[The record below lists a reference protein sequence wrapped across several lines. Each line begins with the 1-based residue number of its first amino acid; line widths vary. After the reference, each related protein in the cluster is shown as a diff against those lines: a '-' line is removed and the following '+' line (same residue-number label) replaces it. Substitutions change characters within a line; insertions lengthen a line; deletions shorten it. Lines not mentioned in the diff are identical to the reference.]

1 MRVTSAQ
8 AAKILRQLNN
18 ELSTLQIRESN
29 TKSFLAAMG
38 EDIESVRPAYDYAE
52 MQKSQKAVEAKIR
65 KLKHALNVFNA
76 TTIIPE
82 FGITIDEMLVYLPQL
97 STRCIKLLNMQNE
110 LPKARE
116 ESRYSRG
123 AVVIDYRYTNYDIEQ
138 VAADYNATSNELA
151 KAQTALDLV
160 NNTVE
165 FEIEI

>member
-1 MRVTSAQ
+1 MKVTSAQ

-29 TKSFLAAMG
+29 AQSFLAAMG
-38 EDIESVRPAYDYAE
+38 EDVESVRPAYNYAE
-52 MQKSQKAVEAKIR
+52 MQESQKAVEAKIR

-76 TTIIPE
+76 TTIVPE

-97 STRCIKLLNMQNE
+97 STRCTKLSNMRNA
-110 LPKARE
+110 LPKSRE
-116 ESRYSRG
+116 EPHYSRG
-123 AVVIDYRYTNYDIEQ
+123 PAIIDYRYTNYDIEQ
-138 VAADYNATSNELA
+138 VAADYTAVSNELA

-165 FEIEI
+165 FDIEI

>member
-29 TKSFLAAMG
+29 SQSFLAAMG

-97 STRCIKLLNMQNE
+97 SIRCTKLSNMQNA

-116 ESRYSRG
+116 ESHYSRG
-123 AVVIDYRYTNYDIEQ
+123 PAIIDYRYTNYDIEQ
-138 VAADYNATSNELA
+138 VAADYTAVSKELA